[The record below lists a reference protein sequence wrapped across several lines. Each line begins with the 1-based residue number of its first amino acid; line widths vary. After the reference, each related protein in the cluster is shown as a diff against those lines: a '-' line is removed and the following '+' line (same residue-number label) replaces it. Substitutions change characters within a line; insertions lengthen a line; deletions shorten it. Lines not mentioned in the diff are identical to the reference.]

1 MSVLVP
7 IGDFSRMTHL
17 SVKALRFYHDQG
29 LLEPARIDPS
39 SGYRFY
45 DTGQVPVAQ
54 VIRRFRDLDMP
65 LDQVRAVL
73 TAPNVET
80 RTKEIIAHLNA
91 TESKLAELQMSVSSL
106 RALLEAPAVR
116 PEVEFRSIPAT
127 RALAVRGM
135 VTVQQAWAWGTD
147 VFGEIYGRIE
157 QADLTPPGRSWSAL
171 AVLMIGTFMFVLDFF
186 IVNVALPA
194 IQQGLRAGEG
204 AIEWI
209 VAGYAISTA
218 VLLVTGGRLGDQ
230 FGRRRVFA
238 IGMTVFVLTSALC
251 ALAPDPAVLV
261 TARIL
266 QGVGAALMA
275 PNILSILGVVYSGP
289 ARVRAIS
296 VYGMVMG
303 LAAVSGQLIGGVLI
317 RADLAGMGW
326 RAIFW
331 INVPL
336 GVAAL
341 LACRRLVPESRAD
354 QRSRFD
360 LAGVALIT
368 ACLVAIVLPLVDG
381 RQQGWPAWSWIA
393 LGSAV
398 PLAIAFAAHQRRKA
412 DRGGVPLLNPRVFAP
427 WPLRAGLITQT
438 VFWCQQ
444 AASYLVLGLYLQQG
458 RGLSP
463 LAAGAVF
470 AFLAGGYLITSF
482 QAPALTMR
490 SGRNVI
496 AAGAVLAAAANGA
509 LYLATA
515 HGGTVSWL
523 FPGLVLLG
531 AGQGL
536 CITPLTTTVLGHADP
551 ATAGSVSGALSTAQ
565 QVGNSIGV
573 AVTGVLFFGTLSH
586 GYGLAFERSVL
597 QMGALL
603 LLVAALTRLMPGRQ
617 RTAA

>member
-1 MSVLVP
+1 
-7 IGDFSRMTHL
+7 MT
-17 SVKALRFYHDQG
+17 A
-29 LLEPARIDPS
+29 
-39 SGYRFY
+39 
-45 DTGQVPVAQ
+45 
-54 VIRRFRDLDMP
+54 
-65 LDQVRAVL
+65 
-73 TAPNVET
+73 T
-80 RTKEIIAHLNA
+80 RTL
-91 TESKLAELQMSVSSL
+91 
-106 RALLEAPAVR
+106 PG
-116 PEVEFRSIPAT
+116 P
-127 RALAVRGM
+127 
-135 VTVQQAWAWGTD
+135 VQS
-147 VFGEIYGRIE
+147 
-157 QADLTPPGRSWSAL
+157 PPGRSWSAL

-238 IGMTVFVLTSALC
+238 VGLTVFVLTSAAC

-266 QGVGAALMA
+266 QGAGAALMA

-331 INVPL
+331 INVPF

-354 QRSRFD
+354 QGSRFD
-360 LAGVALIT
+360 LTGVALIT
-368 ACLVAIVLPLVDG
+368 ACLVAVVLPLVDG
-381 RQQGWPAWSWIA
+381 RQEGWPAWSWIA
-393 LGSAV
+393 LGSSV
-398 PLAIAFAAHQRRKA
+398 PLAIVFVAHQRRKA
-412 DRGGVPLLNPRVFAP
+412 DRGGVPLLNPRVFA
-427 WPLRAGLITQT
+427 
-438 VFWCQQ
+438 
-444 AASYLVLGLYLQQG
+444 
-458 RGLSP
+458 
-463 LAAGAVF
+463 
-470 AFLAGGYLITSF
+470 
-482 QAPALTMR
+482 
-490 SGRNVI
+490 
-496 AAGAVLAAAANGA
+496 
-509 LYLATA
+509 
-515 HGGTVSWL
+515 SWL
-523 FPGLVLLG
+523 LR

-565 QVGNSIGV
+565 QIGNSVGV
-573 AVTGVLFFGTLSH
+573 AVTGVLFFGALDH

-617 RTAA
+617 RAA

>member
-1 MSVLVP
+1 
-7 IGDFSRMTHL
+7 MT
-17 SVKALRFYHDQG
+17 
-29 LLEPARIDPS
+29 
-39 SGYRFY
+39 
-45 DTGQVPVAQ
+45 
-54 VIRRFRDLDMP
+54 
-65 LDQVRAVL
+65 
-73 TAPNVET
+73 
-80 RTKEIIAHLNA
+80 
-91 TESKLAELQMSVSSL
+91 
-106 RALLEAPAVR
+106 
-116 PEVEFRSIPAT
+116 
-127 RALAVRGM
+127 
-135 VTVQQAWAWGTD
+135 
-147 VFGEIYGRIE
+147 
-157 QADLTPPGRSWSAL
+157 
-171 AVLMIGTFMFVLDFF
+171 GTFMFVLDFF
-186 IVNVALPA
+186 IVNVALPS
-194 IQQGLRAGEG
+194 IQQSLRAGEG

-238 IGMTVFVLTSALC
+238 AGLAVFVLTSAAC

-261 TARIL
+261 AARIL

-275 PNILSILGVVYSGP
+275 PNILAILGVVYSGP

-317 RADLAGMGW
+317 RTDLGGLGW
-326 RAIFW
+326 RTIFW

-341 LACRRLVPESRAD
+341 LASPRLVPESRAS
-354 QRSRFD
+354 QGSRFD

-368 ACLVAIVLPLVDG
+368 ACLVAVVLPLVDG
-381 RQQGWPAWSWIA
+381 RQEGWPAWSWIA
-393 LGSAV
+393 LGSSV

-412 DRGGVPLLNPRVFAP
+412 ARGGVPLLSPRVFAS

-438 VFWCQQ
+438 AFWCQQ
-444 AASYLVLGLYLQQG
+444 AASYLVIGLYLQQG

-463 LAAGAVF
+463 LAAGGVF
-470 AFLAGGYLITSF
+470 AVLAAGYLLTSF
-482 QAPALTMR
+482 RAPALTIR
-490 SGRNVI
+490 FGRGVI
-496 AAGAVLAAAANGA
+496 AAGAVLAAAGDGA
-509 LYLATA
+509 LYLAA
-515 HGGTVSWL
+515 GHGGPVAWL

-536 CITPLTTTVLGHADP
+536 CITPLTTTVLSHADP
-551 ATAGSVSGALSTAQ
+551 ASAGSVSGALSTAQ

-573 AVTGVLFFGTLSH
+573 AVTGVLFFGAVDR

-603 LLVAALTRLMPGRQ
+603 LVVAALTRLMPR
-617 RTAA
+617 RERPA

>member
-1 MSVLVP
+1 
-7 IGDFSRMTHL
+7 
-17 SVKALRFYHDQG
+17 
-29 LLEPARIDPS
+29 
-39 SGYRFY
+39 
-45 DTGQVPVAQ
+45 
-54 VIRRFRDLDMP
+54 
-65 LDQVRAVL
+65 
-73 TAPNVET
+73 
-80 RTKEIIAHLNA
+80 
-91 TESKLAELQMSVSSL
+91 
-106 RALLEAPAVR
+106 
-116 PEVEFRSIPAT
+116 
-127 RALAVRGM
+127 M
-135 VTVQQAWAWGTD
+135 V
-147 VFGEIYGRIE
+147 
-157 QADLTPPGRSWSAL
+157 
-171 AVLMIGTFMFVLDFF
+171 GTFMFVLDFF
-186 IVNVALPA
+186 IVNVALPS
-194 IQQGLRAGEG
+194 IQHDLRAGEG

-209 VAGYAISTA
+209 VAGYAVSTA

-238 IGMTVFVLTSALC
+238 AGLAVFILTSAAC

-261 TARIL
+261 AARVL

-317 RADLAGMGW
+317 RTDPGGLGW

-341 LACRRLVPESRAD
+341 LASPRLVPESRAS
-354 QRSRFD
+354 QGSRFD

-368 ACLVAIVLPLVDG
+368 ACLVAVVLPLVDG
-381 RQQGWPAWSWIA
+381 RQEGWPAWSWIA
-393 LGSAV
+393 LAASV
-398 PLAIAFAAHQRRKA
+398 PLAIAFVAHQRRKA
-412 DRGGVPLLNPRVFAP
+412 DRGGVPLLDPRVFAS

-438 VFWCQQ
+438 AFWCQQ
-444 AASYLVLGLYLQQG
+444 AASYLVIGLYLQQG

-470 AFLAGGYLITSF
+470 AVLAAGYLLTSF
-482 QAPALTMR
+482 GAPALTVRFGR
-490 SGRNVI
+490 SVI
-496 AAGAVLAAAANGA
+496 AAGAVLAAAGDGT
-509 LYLATA
+509 LYLAA
-515 HGGTVSWL
+515 GHGGPVAWL

-536 CITPLTTTVLGHADP
+536 CITPLTTTVLSHADP
-551 ATAGSVSGALSTAQ
+551 ASAGSVAGALSTAQ

-573 AVTGVLFFGTLSH
+573 AVTGVLFFGAVDR
-586 GYGLAFERSVL
+586 GYDLAFERSVL

-603 LLVAALTRLMPGRQ
+603 LAVAALTRLLPGR
-617 RTAA
+617 RPSA